1 MDGGQGGP
9 AERGTV
15 GGGRGG
21 TAGAPGRT
29 SAGSGPGVI
38 TPDGCSVDLYAM
50 LPHAGE
56 ADIVHAAIPAGASIL
71 ELGAGTGR
79 VTGPLT
85 RLGHPVVA
93 VDESPE
99 MLARVRA
106 ARTVCARI
114 EDLRL
119 GERFGAVLMASHLI
133 NAGEPAVSQFL
144 RTCREHVAPSGC
156 VIVQQHP
163 PEWFA
168 PVETSEATIGQVR
181 CRLKDVTRP
190 GPGQVAA
197 TVEYQAGDRVWRQSF
212 TATELTEAGL
222 RAALAQAGLAL
233 DGYLTAD
240 RIWLKAVPLPAESRQ
255 DPL

>member
-1 MDGGQGGP
+1 M
-9 AERGTV
+9 T
-15 GGGRGG
+15 
-21 TAGAPGRT
+21 APGT
-29 SAGSGPGVI
+29 GSGPGVI

-50 LPHAGE
+50 LPPGDDP
-56 ADIVHAAIPAGASIL
+56 DIVHAAVPAGTSIL
-71 ELGAGTGR
+71 ELGSGAGR

-99 MLARVRA
+99 MLAHVRG
-106 ARTVCARI
+106 ARTVCSRI

-133 NAGEPAVSQFL
+133 NAGEPCVSQLL
-144 RTCREHVAPSGC
+144 RTCREHVTPSGC
-156 VIVQQHP
+156 VIIQQHP

-168 PVETSEATIGQVR
+168 RAEASEATIGQVR
-181 CRLKDVTRP
+181 CRLGDVTRP
-190 GPGQVAA
+190 RPGQVAA

-222 RAALAQAGLAL
+222 RAALARAGLAL
-233 DGYLTAD
+233 DGYLTAG
-240 RIWLKAVPLPAESRQ
+240 RTWLKAVPLPGGSGQ
-255 DPL
+255 DPAWATVRGRYS